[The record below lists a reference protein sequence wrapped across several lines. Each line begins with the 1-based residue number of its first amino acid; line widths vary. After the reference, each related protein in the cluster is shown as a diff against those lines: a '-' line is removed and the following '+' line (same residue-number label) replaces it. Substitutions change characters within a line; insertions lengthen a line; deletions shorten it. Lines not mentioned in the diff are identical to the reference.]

1 MRSLPILFLAAL
13 AAMASAPAAAN
24 VLAGPAT
31 VIDGDTIDMTG
42 TRIRLSGIDAP
53 ESAQQC
59 RRDGAA
65 WDCGKDAAA
74 ALHEMLAS
82 GPLECMVQGT
92 DRYGRMLATCRT
104 ALFDLGHEMLRRGLA
119 VPFGD
124 APDDY
129 AEARDLARQLRFG
142 LWAGEFEEP
151 AAWRAA
157 NPRLDAAPARTRTD
171 APPARAAVPR
181 APSQP
186 AGREVRYANAL
197 GCTIKGNHSRR
208 GEFIYHLPGQRYY
221 DVTRPETLFCTEREA
236 IAAGFRR
243 SKE

>member
-13 AAMASAPAAAN
+13 AAFASAPAAAN
-24 VLAGPAT
+24 VLVGPAT

-59 RRDGAA
+59 QRDGAA

-82 GPLECMVQGT
+82 GPLECTAEGT

-129 AEARDLARQLRFG
+129 AKARDLARQLRFG
-142 LWAGEFEEP
+142 QWAGEFDEP

-157 NPRLDAAPARTRTD
+157 NPQGSPQLARAAAD
-171 APPARAAVPR
+171 ESPARAAPQR
-181 APSQP
+181 P
-186 AGREVRYANAL
+186 ARPERERRYTNAS

-221 DVTRPETLFCTEREA
+221 DVTRPEALFCTEREA

-243 SKE
+243 SRE

>member
-1 MRSLPILFLAAL
+1 MRKSPILLAAAL
-13 AAMASAPAAAN
+13 SVLASAPAAAN

-42 TRIRLSGIDAP
+42 TRIRLIGIDAP

-59 RRDGAA
+59 RRGGEA

-74 ALHEMLAS
+74 ALHEMVAD
-82 GPLECMVQGT
+82 GPLECTAQGT
-92 DRYGRMLATCRT
+92 DRYGRTLATCRN
-104 ALFDLGHEMLRRGLA
+104 ALFDLGHELLRRGLA

-124 APDDY
+124 APADY
-129 AEARDLARQLRFG
+129 AEARDVARQLQFG

-157 NPRLDAAPARTRTD
+157 NPRAEPQ
-171 APPARAAVPR
+171 PARAETASPRSAPR
-181 APSQP
+181 ARAAAAPSE
-186 AGREVRYANAL
+186 RRFTNAL
-197 GCTIKGNHSRR
+197 GCAIKGNHSRR

-221 DVTRPETLFCTEREA
+221 EVTRPEAMFCTEREA